1 MALEEQIVE
10 WSATRP
16 GWQRYVLRRIAKG
29 DPLSSRE
36 CDQLVEQIVAGE
48 RGRNVKFGLADLPR
62 ATAEDPPVRLLSISD
77 PEHVNALRSAQP
89 LTFGPSGLTI
99 VYGDN
104 GSGKSGYARLLK
116 RITRAR
122 DQEVVQTDVFRD
134 TALEKPT
141 ARLAVRIGDKG
152 QTVSWPDA
160 SPPELQRMLFYDG
173 ACGNS
178 YISAESDF
186 PYRPAGLFVME
197 GLIEACVQVRD
208 RVDARLS
215 ESADSATAMPL
226 VAEELRETP
235 AGRFVAGIC
244 GATSAAALDL
254 LIRQF
259 EESSDT
265 IDGLRD
271 QEIRLRSSGADTER
285 RSLTREAEKLD
296 VLHEHLSTIHAVLG
310 DQALVAL
317 QAQRDELQALE
328 EAASLLAGSLGSE
341 ALPGVGTSPWKALWE
356 SARRFSEKRAYPGEP
371 YPVADDDSL
380 CVLCLQRLD
389 SESRKRLRRFDQFV
403 KEDTQTRLDRSRR
416 ALRDQSERFGK
427 LSILPRVVDAYLKDL
442 SPRHADLMAEV
453 QTLLSRYEDV
463 HEKGRV
469 TLQGAGQFHVGRI
482 EPGITLARLAEG
494 AAAAR
499 DAAERLSDPE
509 AVQRRLVAVSRKR
522 KELELLKRIKD
533 SRSGIVKE
541 IARLKER
548 EALDAVKKAAATTGI
563 TKKVTELSEE
573 GVTEVVRD
581 VFTRETDRL
590 LLDRVTI
597 ARTRAK
603 RGALLHQPKL
613 VRARQ
618 RVKLPSVFSEGEQTA
633 LGLAAFFTEAQL
645 DASRSALL
653 LDDPVTSLDHVRR
666 SLVAARLAELAASRQ
681 VVVFTH
687 DVSFVADLKR
697 AAQEADVEIASRSVT
712 RSRADNGRP
721 GLCSEEHPWKAKDV
735 RARLGELR
743 EGLARIKR
751 QSSEWDETAYE
762 EAVAGWAGKLS
773 ETWERIFSQ
782 EIVGPVLAE
791 GGLEVRPKMVRV
803 LARFTRA
810 DHAEFDASYG
820 RASQWTKRH
829 DKSALVN
836 YVAPEIGVLEEELE
850 RVDAW
855 FKRVKKYQGG

>member
-10 WSATRP
+10 WSGTRP
-16 GWQRYVLRRIAKG
+16 AWQRYVLRRVAKG
-29 DPLSSRE
+29 DPLSSTE
-36 CDQLVEQIVAGE
+36 CDELVDKMVAGE
-48 RGRNVKFGLADLPR
+48 RGRSVKFTLGDLPR
-62 ATAEDPPVRLLSISD
+62 ATAEDPPVRLLSISE
-77 PEHVNALRSAQP
+77 PEHVNALRSARP

-116 RITRAR
+116 RITRSR
-122 DQEVVQTDVFRD
+122 DREVVQTDVFRD
-134 TALEKPT
+134 TALESPT
-141 ARLAVRIGDKG
+141 AKLAVRIGDKEELL
-152 QTVSWPDA
+152 SWPDS

-173 ACGNS
+173 ACGKN

-186 PYRPAGLFVME
+186 PYRPAALFVME
-197 GLIEACVQVRD
+197 GLIDACVQIRG
-208 RVDARLS
+208 RVDARLAGS
-215 ESADSATAMPL
+215 VESTTGMPV
-226 VAEELRETP
+226 VAEELSETQ
-235 AGRFVAGIC
+235 AGKFVKGVC
-244 GATSAAALDL
+244 GATSVVALDL
-254 LIRQF
+254 LIKKF
-259 EESSDT
+259 DESSDT

-271 QEIRLRSSGADTER
+271 DEMRLRSSGGDAER
-285 RSLTREAEKLD
+285 RRLAREAERLHA
-296 VLHEHLSTIHAVLG
+296 LHEHVNAIHTVLG
-310 DQALVAL
+310 DQARRAL
-317 QAQRDELQALE
+317 QKQLDELQALE
-328 EAASLLAGSLGSE
+328 EAASFLVGSLESE
-341 ALPGVGTSPWKALWE
+341 ALPGVGTSPWKVLWE
-356 SARRFSEKRAYPGEP
+356 SAKRFSEECAYPAES
-371 YPVADDDSL
+371 YPVTDDDSR
-380 CVLCLQRLD
+380 CVLCLQTLD
-389 SESRKRLRRFDQFV
+389 SESRDRLLRFDRFV
-403 KEDTQTRLDRSRR
+403 KGDTQIRLDRARCS
-416 ALRDQSERFGK
+416 LRDQRETFGK
-427 LSILPRVVDAYLKDL
+427 LRVVPGAVSALLKDL
-442 SPRHADLMAEV
+442 ASGHSDLMMEV
-453 QTLLSRYEDV
+453 QALLSRYEDV
-463 HEKGRV
+463 YEKVRAA
-469 TLQGAGQFHVGRI
+469 LQGAGQLDLASV
-482 EPGITLARLAEG
+482 EPATTLTRLAARAE
-494 AAAAR
+494 AAR
-499 DAAERLSDPE
+499 DAAERLSDP
-509 AVQRRLVAVSRKR
+509 VVVRQRLARVSSKR
-522 KELELLKRIKD
+522 QELELLKQIKD
-533 SRSGIVKE
+533 SRGEIVKE
-541 IARLKER
+541 IARLRER
-548 EALDAVKKAAATTGI
+548 ESLEEAKKAAATTGI
-563 TKKVTELSEE
+563 TKKITELSEE

-581 VFTRETDRL
+581 AFTRETDRL

-603 RGALLHQPKL
+603 KGALLHQPKL

-645 DASRSALL
+645 DASRSALI

-697 AAQEADVEIASRSVT
+697 AAQEADVTIASRSVT

-751 QSSEWDETAYE
+751 QSSQWDETAYE

-782 EIVGPVLAE
+782 EVVGPVLAE

-803 LARFTRA
+803 LARFTKA
-810 DHAEFDASYG
+810 DHAEFDGSYG

-836 YVAPEIGVLEEELE
+836 YVAPGIGVLEEELE